1 MFFFHINIDFM
12 YILVLEV
19 RTVKSG
25 TKNGTNEWFSW
36 NRMRNPIHDVSHSYY
51 FFISSYLT
59 SNPS

>member
-1 MFFFHINIDFM
+1 MFFFHINIDCM

-36 NRMRNPIHDVSHSYY
+36 NRMRKPKPYAQGRMKKASDGIK
-51 FFISSYLT
+51 
-59 SNPS
+59 